1 MSILRRCLS
10 YRESNKESKEK
21 QGPTLG
27 VSPLRGGLRMSLDP
41 SLNFK
46 TCSFTYC
53 GGSHVALGILVFCIC
68 ACLSH
73 CHRFNPSLCPLSPF
87 LLSYVAVSKPLMS
100 LVEIL
105 PLQSL
110 LIEMSIKRESTII
123 FNVRVLHKACVRY
136 LQKACVRVLTQAFCN
151 DSYTSLL

>member
-1 MSILRRCLS
+1 
-10 YRESNKESKEK
+10 
-21 QGPTLG
+21 
-27 VSPLRGGLRMSLDP
+27 MSLDP

-53 GGSHVALGILVFCIC
+53 GGSHC
-68 ACLSH
+68 AFLSH

-87 LLSYVAVSKPLMS
+87 LLSYVDYVAVSRPLMS

-105 PLQSL
+105 PFQSL

-123 FNVRVLHKACVRY
+123 FNVRVAHKACVRV
-136 LQKACVRVLTQAFCN
+136 LEKACVRVLTQGLRKILTEGLWK
-151 DSYTSLL
+151 SPYRRLV